1 MTSHVP
7 LALRTRPNESKGPYN
22 FLEKQF
28 LCCSLCLSYRRSP
41 TITHALRTKEQTCD
55 RARGSSWFSH
65 FTCSNSLT
73 LSMGATAVL
82 EMAAAMPPAKKSFIK
97 LTTASDM
104 IGCFL
109 WRSETSDFSKGG
121 QDPQGNPT
129 LLQVDEA
136 PPCVLIYAGQ
146 LSRES

>member
-1 MTSHVP
+1 M
-7 LALRTRPNESKGPYN
+7 L
-22 FLEKQF
+22 QF
-28 LCCSLCLSYRRSP
+28 VFELSQKPHNYARF
-41 TITHALRTKEQTCD
+41 TQTCD
-55 RARGSSWFSH
+55 RARGSH

-97 LTTASDM
+97 LVTASDM

>member
-1 MTSHVP
+1 MLHFVF
-7 LALRTRPNESKGPYN
+7 E
-22 FLEKQF
+22 
-28 LCCSLCLSYRRSP
+28 LSQKPHNYARF
-41 TITHALRTKEQTCD
+41 TQTCD

-97 LTTASDM
+97 LVTASDM

-109 WRSETSDFSKGG
+109 WRSETSDFSKSG

-129 LLQVDEA
+129 LLQVDQA
-136 PPCVLIYAGQ
+136 TPMCLNICGAIIARI
-146 LSRES
+146 LSDGFTVGRTDKRGRINFRG